1 MSTLKVNTVLSADT
15 PTVNFTDGLN
25 VSGIVTA
32 TSFRGGG
39 SSGIT
44 IDSSGNVTKPTCF
57 GILVNDKWKP
67 NGI

>member
-1 MSTLKVNTVLSADT
+1 MSTLISVYYTKLWVKCY
-15 PTVNFTDGLN
+15 
-25 VSGIVTA
+25 GIVTA

-44 IDSSGNVTKPTCF
+44 IDSSGNVTKPTSF
-57 GILVNDKWKP
+57 SILHKP